1 MNNRAFTLVETLAVI
16 ILLGVIMSIA
26 IPSINNAM
34 DSANKRRIKED
45 AEMFII
51 LAKEYVETHK
61 DFNGAETTICNKGNT
76 SNCIDGDKLSDTYD
90 TEITICN
97 KGNTSNCIDGDKLSD
112 TYDTGEV
119 TVSGCNYKDNDIYVC
134 DSYFV
139 NLKNNKYIASGK
151 EGSINVNKK

>member
-61 DFNGAETTICNKGNT
+61 DFNGGEITICNKDVT

-90 TEITICN
+90 AEKSKVIL
-97 KGNTSNCIDGDKLSD
+97 DGCK
-112 TYDTGEV
+112 Y
-119 TVSGCNYKDNDIYVC
+119 NDNEYVC
-134 DSYFV
+134 NSYSV
-139 NLKNNKYIASGK
+139 YLENNKYIASSK
-151 EGSINVNKK
+151 EGSINVSKK

>member
-1 MNNRAFTLVETLAVI
+1 MNNRAFTLVETLAAI

-34 DSANKRRIKED
+34 NSANKRRIKED

-61 DFNGAETTICNKGNT
+61 DFNGGEITICNKGDT

-90 TEITICN
+90 TTN
-97 KGNTSNCIDGDKLSD
+97 SK
-112 TYDTGEV
+112 V
-119 TVSGCNYKDNDIYVC
+119 TVSDCKYNNNDIYVC
-134 DSYFV
+134 YSYSV
-139 NLKNNKYIASGK
+139 QLENNKYIASGK
-151 EGSINVNKK
+151 EENINVSKK

>member
-61 DFNGAETTICNKGNT
+61 DFNGGEITICNKDDT
-76 SNCIDGDKLSDTYD
+76 SNCIDGDKLSDTY
-90 TEITICN
+90 
-97 KGNTSNCIDGDKLSD
+97 NTKKSK
-112 TYDTGEV
+112 V
-119 TVSGCNYKDNDIYVC
+119 TVKECKYNENDNDIYVC
-134 DSYFV
+134 NSYSV
-139 NLKNNKYIASGK
+139 YLENNKYIASSK
-151 EGSINVNKK
+151 EGSINVSKK

>member
-61 DFNGAETTICNKGNT
+61 DFNGG
-76 SNCIDGDKLSDTYD
+76 
-90 TEITICN
+90 EITICN
-97 KGNTSNCIDGDKLSD
+97 KDDTSNCIDGDKLSD

>member
-61 DFNGAETTICNKGNT
+61 DFYVETHKDFNDGEITICNKDDT
-76 SNCIDGDKLSDTYD
+76 SNCIDGDKLSDTY
-90 TEITICN
+90 
-97 KGNTSNCIDGDKLSD
+97 NTKESKVIVN
-112 TYDTGEV
+112 
-119 TVSGCNYKDNDIYVC
+119 GCQYNDNDNDNDNDIYVC
-134 DSYFV
+134 DSYSV
-139 NLKNNKYIASGK
+139 HLENNKYIASGK
-151 EGSINVNKK
+151 EENINVSKK

>member
-61 DFNGAETTICNKGNT
+61 DFNGGEITICNKVGT
-76 SNCIDGDKLSDTYD
+76 SNCIDGNKLSDTYD
-90 TEITICN
+90 TTN
-97 KGNTSNCIDGDKLSD
+97 SK
-112 TYDTGEV
+112 V
-119 TVSGCNYKDNDIYVC
+119 TVSCEYNNNNIYVC
-134 DSYFV
+134 DSYSV
-139 NLKNNKYIASGK
+139 HLENNKYEAKGE

>member
-61 DFNGAETTICNKGNT
+61 DFNGGKITICNKGGT

-90 TEITICN
+90 TTN
-97 KGNTSNCIDGDKLSD
+97 SK
-112 TYDTGEV
+112 V
-119 TVSGCNYKDNDIYVC
+119 TVSDCEYNNNNIYVC
-134 DSYFV
+134 DSYSV
-139 NLKNNKYIASGK
+139 HLENNKYEAKGE

>member
-61 DFNGAETTICNKGNT
+61 DFNEDFNGGEITICNKDGT
-76 SNCIDGDKLSDTYD
+76 SNCIDGDKLSDTY
-90 TEITICN
+90 
-97 KGNTSNCIDGDKLSD
+97 NTKESK
-112 TYDTGEV
+112 V
-119 TVSGCNYKDNDIYVC
+119 TVKECKYNENDIYVC
-134 DSYFV
+134 DSYSV
-139 NLKNNKYIASGK
+139 HLENNKYIATDE
-151 EGSINVNKK
+151 EGSINVSKKQ

>member
-34 DSANKRRIKED
+34 NSANKRRIKED

-61 DFNGAETTICNKGNT
+61 DFNGGEITICNKGDT

-90 TEITICN
+90 TTN
-97 KGNTSNCIDGDKLSD
+97 SK
-112 TYDTGEV
+112 V
-119 TVSGCNYKDNDIYVC
+119 TVSDCEYNNNDIYVC
-134 DSYFV
+134 DSYSV
-139 NLKNNKYIASGK
+139 HLENNKYEAKGE

>member
-61 DFNGAETTICNKGNT
+61 DFNGGEIIICNKDDT
-76 SNCIDGDKLSDTYD
+76 SNCIDGDKLSDTY
-90 TEITICN
+90 
-97 KGNTSNCIDGDKLSD
+97 NTKESK
-112 TYDTGEV
+112 V
-119 TVSGCNYKDNDIYVC
+119 TVCEYNENDIYVC
-134 DSYFV
+134 DIYSV
-139 NLKNNKYIASGK
+139 HLENNKYIASGK

>member
-61 DFNGAETTICNKGNT
+61 DFNGGEIIICNKDVT
-76 SNCIDGDKLSDTYD
+76 SNCIDGDKLSDTY
-90 TEITICN
+90 TKES
-97 KGNTSNCIDGDKLSD
+97 K
-112 TYDTGEV
+112 V
-119 TVSGCNYKDNDIYVC
+119 TVCEYNKNDIYVC
-134 DSYFV
+134 DSYSV
-139 NLKNNKYIASGK
+139 YLENNKYIASGK

>member
-61 DFNGAETTICNKGNT
+61 DFNGGEITNVGEITICNKGDT

-90 TEITICN
+90 TTN
-97 KGNTSNCIDGDKLSD
+97 SK
-112 TYDTGEV
+112 V
-119 TVSGCNYKDNDIYVC
+119 TVKNCEYNNNDIYVC
-134 DSYFV
+134 DSYSV
-139 NLKNNKYIASGK
+139 ELKNNKYEAKGK

>member
-61 DFNGAETTICNKGNT
+61 DFNGGEIIICNKDVT
-76 SNCIDGDKLSDTYD
+76 SNCIDGDKLSDTY
-90 TEITICN
+90 
-97 KGNTSNCIDGDKLSD
+97 NTKESK
-112 TYDTGEV
+112 V
-119 TVSGCNYKDNDIYVC
+119 TVKKCKYNENDICYSVH
-134 DSYFV
+134 
-139 NLKNNKYIASGK
+139 LENNKYIATDE
-151 EGSINVNKK
+151 EGSINVSKK

>member
-61 DFNGAETTICNKGNT
+61 DFKEGSISICNDAT
-76 SNCIDGDKLSDTYD
+76 SDECIDPNKLSDVY
-90 TEITICN
+90 
-97 KGNTSNCIDGDKLSD
+97 TSG
-112 TYDTGEV
+112 
-119 TVSGCNYKDNDIYVC
+119 TVIISNYEAQLENE
-134 DSYFV
+134 
-139 NLKNNKYIASGK
+139 KYIANGKSG
-151 EGSINVNKK
+151 EINVNKK

>member
-61 DFNGAETTICNKGNT
+61 DFNGGKITNCNKGGT
-76 SNCIDGDKLSDTYD
+76 SNCIDGNKLSDTYD
-90 TEITICN
+90 ITN
-97 KGNTSNCIDGDKLSD
+97 SK
-112 TYDTGEV
+112 V
-119 TVSGCNYKDNDIYVC
+119 TVSGCKYNNNDIYVC
-134 DSYFV
+134 DSYSV
-139 NLKNNKYIASGK
+139 HLENNKYEAKGE

>member
-16 ILLGVIMSIA
+16 ILLGVIISIA

-61 DFNGAETTICNKGNT
+61 DFNGGEITICNKGVT
-76 SNCIDGDKLSDTYD
+76 SNCIDGDKLSDTYG
-90 TEITICN
+90 I
-97 KGNTSNCIDGDKLSD
+97 GV
-112 TYDTGEV
+112 V
-119 TVSGCNYKDNDIYVC
+119 TVSECEYKDNDIYVC
-134 DSYFV
+134 NSYSV
-139 NLKNNKYIASGK
+139 KLENNKYRAISE
-151 EGSINVNKK
+151 EGRINVE

>member
-61 DFNGAETTICNKGNT
+61 DFNGGEITICNKDVT

-90 TEITICN
+90 TE
-97 KGNTSNCIDGDKLSD
+97 KSK
-112 TYDTGEV
+112 V
-119 TVSGCNYKDNDIYVC
+119 TVKECKYNENNIYVC
-134 DSYFV
+134 DSYSV
-139 NLKNNKYIASGK
+139 HLENNKYEAKGE

>member
-1 MNNRAFTLVETLAVI
+1 MNNKAFTLVETLAVI

-34 DSANKRRIKED
+34 NSANKRRIKED

-61 DFNGAETTICNKGNT
+61 DFNGGEITNCNKGGT
-76 SNCIDGDKLSDTYD
+76 SNCIDGNKLSDTYD
-90 TEITICN
+90 TTN
-97 KGNTSNCIDGDKLSD
+97 SK
-112 TYDTGEV
+112 V
-119 TVSGCNYKDNDIYVC
+119 TVSGCKYNNNDIYVC
-134 DSYFV
+134 DSYSV
-139 NLKNNKYIASGK
+139 HLENNKYEAKGE

>member
-61 DFNGAETTICNKGNT
+61 DFNGRKITNCNKGGT
-76 SNCIDGDKLSDTYD
+76 SNCIDGNKLSDTYDITICNMGGTSNCIDGNKLSDTYD
-90 TEITICN
+90 TTN
-97 KGNTSNCIDGDKLSD
+97 SKVTASD
-112 TYDTGEV
+112 CEY
-119 TVSGCNYKDNDIYVC
+119 NNNDIYVC
-134 DSYFV
+134 DSYSV
-139 NLKNNKYIASGK
+139 HLENNKYEAKGE